1 MKTTTQ
7 TILKAFAL
15 SLGLSMVAALV
26 GCSSS
31 TSPSPTIAVAV
42 ASGNNQAATVGT
54 AFGAALSVMVTS
66 NGSPASG
73 VSVTFTAPSTEPDGS
88 FATGGAT
95 DTETTNSSG
104 VATTSQ
110 AFTAGTTAGS
120 YSITA
125 SATGGS
131 SNATFTLTNTAGTPT
146 TLTAASG
153 ASQYVTISTSP
164 AGALIANVTDTDGN
178 PVQGVSVTFTAP
190 STGASGTFTST
201 GNNVETDQTDQN
213 GNATASDFVANA
225 TVGAYNVVAS
235 STGLSPVDFALTN
248 AVAPVADGNYV
259 FYLNGT
265 DSFDG
270 STYIVAGAFTV
281 TGGAIVNGEQDFE
294 DFNEALVQDSIN
306 PVGSSITATADA
318 NFEIILTTCLGSD
331 CTQTDGGLGVGGVET
346 INGALFPLNTSKGY
360 ISEFDTSATSS
371 GEFDLQDPTAAAAT
385 PSMGY
390 AFGVGGVDINDAPL
404 VIGGVINVDGTGTIS
419 GTGSIF
425 DANDN
430 FSGATFQ
437 GETLGASTVSAPD
450 SFGRVLFTLNPTDA
464 TDFPQILLVGYI
476 VDSSTIRL
484 VESADIYSATL
495 GGAARSQGANT
506 GTFSAT
512 SINGASYVASMY
524 GTDANGTLQTAGV
537 LSFSSAGTLSGFVD
551 FNDLTGSEPVSPDPV
566 TAPAFTVDPTGRVT
580 VAGVTDSAAVANFN
594 LQMYLDGNG
603 NAYILTMDS
612 TDAVVGFSSLQTSS
626 SLTDGDFKHVYAMD
640 TGGLDGMESGQFS
653 TVGQVKANGTG
664 DTISSNASFAD
675 YNWLYEFNG
684 TDEPFGGTYVLS
696 TPGILSGSITGLDFD
711 SSFAN
716 PDAVDIYLIDTDGD
730 SVLIETD
737 TNQLMLGAISKQ

>member
-1 MKTTTQ
+1 MKMTTQ
-7 TILKAFAL
+7 TILKALAL
-15 SLGLSMVAALV
+15 FLGLSMVAALV
-26 GCSSS
+26 GCSS
-31 TSPSPTIAVAV
+31 TAAPSPTIGVTV

-54 AFGAALSVMVTS
+54 AFGTALSVTVTS

-73 VSVTFTAPSTEPDGS
+73 VTVTFTAPSTEPNGS

-110 AFTAGTTAGS
+110 AFTAGTMSGS

-131 SNATFTLTNTAGTPT
+131 SNATFTLMNTAGAPT
-146 TLTAASG
+146 TLTATGG
-153 ASQYVTISTSP
+153 ASQYVTVSTSP
-164 AGALIANVTDTDGN
+164 AGALVANVTDGDGN

-190 STGASGTFTST
+190 TTGASGTFTST
-201 GNNVETDQTDQN
+201 GNNVETPTTDVN
-213 GNATASDFVANA
+213 GNATVSDFVANA
-225 TVGAYNVVAS
+225 TQGGYNVVAS
-235 STGLSPVDFALTN
+235 STGLTPVDFALTN
-248 AVAPVADGNYV
+248 SAAPVADGNYV

-270 STYIVAGAFTV
+270 SIYIVTGAFTV

-306 PVGSSITATADA
+306 PVGSAITATGDN
-318 NFEIILTTCLGSD
+318 NFQIILTTCLGSD
-331 CTQTDGGLGVGGVET
+331 CTQTDGGLGVSGVET

-360 ISEFDTSATSS
+360 ISEFDSSATSS
-371 GEFDLQDPTAAAAT
+371 GEFDLQDPVAAAAT

-390 AFGVGGVDINDAPL
+390 AFGLGGVDINDAPL
-404 VIGGVINVDGTGTIS
+404 VIGGVINVDGSGSIS

-430 FSGATFQ
+430 FSGTTFQ
-437 GETLGASTVSAPD
+437 GETLATSMVSPPD

-464 TDFPQILLVGYI
+464 LDFPQILLVGYI

-495 GGAARSQGANT
+495 GGAASSQGANT

-512 SINGASYVASMY
+512 SINGASYVASMF
-524 GTDANGTLQTAGV
+524 GSDANGTLQTAGV
-537 LSFSSAGTLSGFVD
+537 LSFSSSGTLSGYVD
-551 FNDLTGSEPVSPDPV
+551 FNDLTGAEPVTPDPV

-580 VAGVTDSAAVANFN
+580 AAGVTDAGAVANFN

-603 NAYILTMDS
+603 HAYVLTLDS
-612 TDAVVGFSSLQTSS
+612 TDAVGGFGSLQTSS
-626 SLTDGDFKHVYAMD
+626 SLTDADFKHVYAMD
-640 TGGLDGMESGQFS
+640 TGGVDGMGDGPFS
-653 TVGQVKANGTG
+653 TVGQVKANGAS
-664 DTISSNASFAD
+664 DTISSPASYAD
-675 YNWLYEFNG
+675 FNWLFETNG
-684 TDEPFGGTYVLS
+684 ADETFGGTYALS
-696 TPGILSGSITGLDFD
+696 TPGILSASITGLDFD
-711 SSFAN
+711 SSFTN

-737 TNQLMLGAISKQ
+737 TNQLMLGEISKQ